1 EPIQYKLTVVASK
14 EDRVVL
20 PQHKDTLSF
29 HIEILDQKT
38 HTLSEGENKK
48 WIQELKIT
56 GIDPGTFLI
65 RSFPVVI
72 NGDTLLSRSFQVEIL
87 DVEIDSANLLGYP
100 IKPIMDEEYTWKD
113 YWNKYWLYFVGGT
126 LVFIALLVVAV
137 LFLKS
142 KNRKEENARIVKTP
156 YEEA

>member
-1 EPIQYKLTVVASK
+1 MIYTRYLNTFLLLIRNWFSGCFFLLSLISFGQINTEIDTALIRIGEPIQYKLTVVVPK

-56 GIDPGTFLI
+56 GFDPGTFLI

-87 DVEIDSANLLGYP
+87 DVEIDS
-100 IKPIMDEEYTWKD
+100 
-113 YWNKYWLYFVGGT
+113 V
-126 LVFIALLVVAV
+126 
-137 LFLKS
+137 
-142 KNRKEENARIVKTP
+142 
-156 YEEA
+156 